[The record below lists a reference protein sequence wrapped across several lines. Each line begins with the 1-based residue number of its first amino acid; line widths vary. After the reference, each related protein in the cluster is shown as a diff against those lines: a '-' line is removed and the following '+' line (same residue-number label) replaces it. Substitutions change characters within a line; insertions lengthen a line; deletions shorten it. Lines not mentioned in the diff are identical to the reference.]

1 MRTTEIV
8 LDIENNMQNTA
19 DSITSKSHAHTLH
32 NFSKIRSFFWP
43 IYSNELKKL
52 IPMFSVFFLISF
64 IYNLLRPL
72 KQSVVFGVIDQSHLL
87 QHTSGADA
95 VPFLKFAVLLGAF
108 CSIYFFTKVSNLFT
122 REKVFYIILSIF
134 IGFFSLFIFIIYP
147 NKEIFSLDYLGGL
160 LLNSSLLPQG
170 YKVISVLVQHWY
182 CSVFYVFCE
191 LWGTVMLSMLF
202 WGYANEV
209 TSVDEAKRFYAI
221 FALGSN
227 LSGIFSGIFGQF
239 LVGSGTGS
247 DVENWDNTIRLQI
260 GLVLTI
266 AFIIVACFYFLSNHV
281 FAKEQVE
288 VEHTKQDANKSTA
301 VKSKKPKLSLM
312 ECFRYLA
319 SSPYLTSVVVIV
331 VSYNLLF
338 NLCDVLFTHHVKEMY
353 TDTNSFNKYMN
364 LITSGTGLIS
374 VVFAF
379 VVSGNVLRYFG
390 WIPAA
395 MITPVI
401 WIFTT
406 IGFMCGMIIPMANAG
421 SIVLFFG
428 ALQMCLGR
436 ASKYTVFDET
446 KEIVFIPLTKE
457 EQRKGKAVVDGI
469 ASRFGKTGGSI
480 VYLVLLGLCGSIPNT
495 VPYVAAISC
504 VVMFVWIFA
513 VFHLGKLVKNTV
525 DAELQTNKPAAKV
538 QDTDISTTAVPA

>member
-1 MRTTEIV
+1 M
-8 LDIENNMQNTA
+8 
-19 DSITSKSHAHTLH
+19 
-32 NFSKIRSFFWP
+32 
-43 IYSNELKKL
+43 
-52 IPMFSVFFLISF
+52 
-64 IYNLLRPL
+64 
-72 KQSVVFGVIDQSHLL
+72 
-87 QHTSGADA
+87 
-95 VPFLKFAVLLGAF
+95 
-108 CSIYFFTKVSNLFT
+108 
-122 REKVFYIILSIF
+122 F
-134 IGFFSLFIFIIYP
+134 IGFFSLFIFGIYP
-147 NKEIFSLDYLGGL
+147 NKELFSLDYFGGL

-247 DVENWDNTIRLQI
+247 DAANWDYTIKLQI
-260 GLVLTI
+260 GLVLGI
-266 AFIIVACFYFLSNHV
+266 ACIIIGFFYFLSNNV
-281 FAKEQVE
+281 FAKEQKFE
-288 VEHTKQDANKSTA
+288 ISSSSSSNSDKNIKTKE
-301 VKSKKPKLSLM
+301 KLSLV
-312 ECFRYLA
+312 ECFKYLA
-319 SSPYLTSVVVIV
+319 RSPYLTSVVIIV

-353 TDTNSFNKYMN
+353 PDTNSFNKYMN

-379 VVSGNVLRYFG
+379 VVSGNVLRFFG

-406 IGFMCGMIIPMANAG
+406 IGFMCGMILPMANAG

-446 KEIVFIPLTKE
+446 KEIVFIPLSKE

-495 VPYVAAISC
+495 VPYVAVISC
-504 VVMFVWIFA
+504 IVMFVWIYS
-513 VFHLGKLVKNTV
+513 VFHLGKMVKNTV
-525 DAELQTNKPAAKV
+525 DAELNDGKKSSSSAKKSTD
-538 QDTDISTTAVPA
+538 QDISTAVPA